1 MEKYALITGA
11 TSGIGKATAEAF
23 AEKGINLILCGRRKE
38 RLQVLRQE
46 LQSKVA
52 VEIMCFD
59 VCSRGEVQV
68 AFSSLPP
75 EVKNNISILFN
86 NAGGALGLD
95 LIQHGHYKDWE
106 QMIDSNVKGLLYVSE
121 AVIPVMIKNKE
132 GHIVNMSSMA
142 GKEVYMKGNVYC
154 AAKHAV
160 EAISQSMRLDLIQYG
175 IKVSNIAPG
184 AVNTE
189 FSTVRFKNDSEKAAN
204 VYKGFTP
211 LVAKDIA
218 DTITFVITRS
228 HHVNI
233 SDISILPLA
242 QASTTIFNKV
252 L

>member
-1 MEKYALITGA
+1 MKKYALITGA

-23 AEKGINLILCGRRKE
+23 AEKGINLIICGRRKE
-38 RLQVLRQE
+38 RLEVLKQE
-46 LQSKVA
+46 LQGKVV
-52 VEIMCFD
+52 VEIMSFD
-59 VCSRGEVQV
+59 VSSREEVQS
-68 AFSSLPP
+68 AFDALPN
-75 EVKNNISILFN
+75 EVKDNINILFN

-95 LIQHGHYKDWE
+95 LIQDGHYKDWE

-121 AVIPVMIKNKE
+121 VVIPVMIKNKE
-132 GHIVNMSSMA
+132 GHIINMSSVA
-142 GKEVYMKGNVYC
+142 GKEVYARGNVYC

-160 EAISQSMRLDLIQYG
+160 EAISQGMRIDLIQHG

-189 FSTVRFKNDSEKAAN
+189 FSTVRFKNDAEKASN

-211 LVAKDIA
+211 LVARDIA
-218 DTITFVITRS
+218 EIITFIVTRP

-233 SDISILPLA
+233 ADITILPLS
-242 QASTTIFNKV
+242 QASTTVFNKV

>member
-1 MEKYALITGA
+1 MKKYALITGA
-11 TSGIGKATAEAF
+11 TSGIGKATAEMF
-23 AEKGINLILCGRRKE
+23 AEQGINLIICGRRREKLE
-38 RLQVLRQE
+38 ALKKSLQH
-46 LQSKVA
+46 KIA
-52 VEIMCFD
+52 VEIMSFD
-59 VCSRGEVQV
+59 VSNREEVKM
-68 AFSSLPP
+68 AFSSLPI
-75 EVKNNISILFN
+75 EVMNNINILFN

-95 LIQHGHYKDWE
+95 LIQDGHYIDWE
-106 QMIDSNVKGLLYVSE
+106 QMIDCNVKGLLYVSE
-121 AVIPVMIKNKE
+121 AVIPIMIENKE

-142 GKEVYMKGNVYC
+142 GKEVYSKGNVYC

-160 EAISQSMRLDLIQYG
+160 EAISKGMRIDLIQHG

-189 FSTVRFKNDSEKAAN
+189 FSTVRFKNDIEKAEN

-218 DTITFVITRS
+218 ETIIFIVTRP

-233 SDISILPLA
+233 ADICILPLA
-242 QASTTIFNKV
+242 QASTTVFNKM